1 MTQKELNDKLIR
13 AVMVGTEDDVLNA
26 IGDGGDLFVKDIK
39 GNSLLVTAAYKRN
52 FETFDTLLKIT
63 VGGKGIDLN
72 EQNNF
77 NRNVI
82 MEIIESNSDMEFV
95 KKVVAAGADVNAYN
109 AVVLPPLMYALAHE
123 EIDLFN
129 LLIEAG
135 ANVNVKLAETGTT
148 PLLMLTTASTT
159 KDMHVMAEKLIDLG
173 ADVNAQ
179 DRNGRTPLMNLKL
192 RSKSFM
198 KKVELDSAIKTE
210 KLLIENPN
218 FNVNITDVGGADSLF
233 YYMSEAELTD
243 NVLKLIELGAKL
255 DVWQD
260 IFLAKNVKTSTAHLL
275 MSAVTRM
282 SHDFEPKTKEE
293 KKAALANQNTKN
305 NNQQKA
311 PQSPNGWGIGAGMSA
326 TAALPT
332 EEESK
337 IPKTTEGIYQ
347 LVMDLFQQENIDL
360 TKENTLGNSIAG
372 IALTGSVDFVTQWLN
387 DSKPIANKIYSFD
400 RQSAEEK
407 ETLLLNL
414 WVKRPNSTEI
424 IKELISRGI
433 QITYNGQDIIKD
445 EEPLFTAMSSL
456 NLNIVNELLNAG
468 VNPNIELKI
477 SKDSEYFSPLRIF
490 AQGIVDGNFNK
501 ALSELYQQKNLKKA
515 YEENEINGIENTIL
529 TREKYEKICENIEAL
544 EKVSEEVE
552 RLRMQTLNELISFGA
567 DINLVDKNNRTPI
580 FYSSDEKTYELLKSF
595 GADIFA
601 ENENGENYLMYL
613 LAHTNKPEILKLVF
627 NEYVELDHP
636 LGVKPFYE
644 IAFNEKAVDSHNM
657 TECLIA
663 NMQMLLSEEN
673 QKALLDNRKLVALK
687 DNLERVSKRLDVQK
701 EPTDYGVNQKL
712 IDSLEKDVLELTK
725 KIEEIGEPKIVYDER
740 INYQDENGNS
750 PLLIACAMNNNRFAK
765 FFLELGADINMEN
778 IMKETPIMHAIAT
791 DDVNLVKFLIEKGAD
806 VQRVNAENKSVL
818 DFAKEID
825 NKEILEEVMRA
836 LDPTIEEGK
845 ISNRRAYRF

>member
-159 KDMHVMAEKLIDLG
+159 KDMHLMAEKLIDLG

-218 FNVNITDVGGADSLF
+218 FNVNVTDIGGADSLF

-282 SHDFEPKTKEE
+282 SHDFEQKTKEE
-293 KKAALANQNTKN
+293 KKAALANQNPQT

-332 EEESK
+332 KEESK

-456 NLNIVNELLNAG
+456 NVNIVNELLNAG

-515 YEENEINGIENTIL
+515 YEENEINGIENSIL

-580 FYSSDEKTYELLKSF
+580 FYSGDEKTYELLKSF

-701 EPTDYGVNQKL
+701 EPADYGVNQKL

>member
-218 FNVNITDVGGADSLF
+218 FNVNVTDIGGADSLF

-282 SHDFEPKTKEE
+282 SHDFEQKTKEE
-293 KKAALANQNTKN
+293 KKAALANQNPQT

-332 EEESK
+332 KEESK

-456 NLNIVNELLNAG
+456 NVNIVNELLNAG

-515 YEENEINGIENTIL
+515 YEENEINGIENSIL

-580 FYSSDEKTYELLKSF
+580 FYSGDEKTYELLKSF

-687 DNLERVSKRLDVQK
+687 DNLERVSKRLEVQK

-725 KIEEIGEPKIVYDER
+725 KIEEIGEPKIIYDER

>member
-159 KDMHVMAEKLIDLG
+159 KDMHLMAEKLIDLG

-218 FNVNITDVGGADSLF
+218 FNVNVTDIGGADSLF

-282 SHDFEPKTKEE
+282 SHDFEQKTKEE
-293 KKAALANQNTKN
+293 KKAALANQNPQT

-332 EEESK
+332 KEESK

-456 NLNIVNELLNAG
+456 NVNIVNELLNAG

-515 YEENEINGIENTIL
+515 YEENEINGIENSIL

-580 FYSSDEKTYELLKSF
+580 FYSGDEKTYELLKSF

>member
-687 DNLERVSKRLDVQK
+687 DNLERVSKRLEVQK

>member
-456 NLNIVNELLNAG
+456 NVNIVNELLNAG

-515 YEENEINGIENTIL
+515 YEENEVNGIENTIL

-687 DNLERVSKRLDVQK
+687 DNLERVSKRLEVQK

-725 KIEEIGEPKIVYDER
+725 KIEEIGEPKIIYDER